1 MSLPYG
7 PPQPVSP
14 LIRGI
19 RFALLLA
26 GIIYARGKQAL
37 YNSKEA
43 QWREDEAKRKVIRDR
58 ENAILKA
65 KLAAEEKENVR
76 LFETGKLFETG
87 DTGHSTSTGR
97 QNGCH

>member
-14 LIRGI
+14 LIRGM
-19 RFALLLA
+19 RFALLIA

-43 QWREDEAKRKVIRDR
+43 EWREEEAKKKVIRDR
-58 ENAILKA
+58 ETAILKA
-65 KLAAEEKENVR
+65 KIAVEEKETVR
-76 LFETGKLFETG
+76 LLETGKLF
-87 DTGHSTSTGR
+87 DTG
-97 QNGCH
+97 N